1 MRQGFPDGVGSQAP
15 GVGGT
20 NTWGVEVWTRTG
32 FSRAGVGGYQQG
44 VSQER
49 LEDWELLDMQEQ
61 KAGIRIEAKAIRP
74 PPTRRPVPGEVAGLD
89 PKGLGL

>member
-1 MRQGFPDGVGSQAP
+1 
-15 GVGGT
+15 
-20 NTWGVEVWTRTG
+20 
-32 FSRAGVGGYQQG
+32 
-44 VSQER
+44 
-49 LEDWELLDMQEQ
+49 MQEQ